1 VVENA
6 GIAIV
11 SSLNSRPMAYHICCK
26 HNKARPFLGEVRLN
40 EFHYFKW
47 LMIFVAAALLLY
59 LLRDPILGFLR
70 PIVNYII
77 G

>member
-1 VVENA
+1 
-6 GIAIV
+6 
-11 SSLNSRPMAYHICCK
+11 
-26 HNKARPFLGEVRLN
+26 
-40 EFHYFKW
+40 
-47 LMIFVAAALLLY
+47 LMILVAAALLLY